1 MQIQKIKRSFE
12 LTEEHK
18 NQLQSTLLSTLGS
31 GKNLTEYIY
40 LAFELGASITGV
52 EPKKLCKLVQKVEN
66 GATIQTSDRNQ

>member
-1 MQIQKIKRSFE
+1 MQIQKIKRSFN

-18 NQLQSTLLSTLGS
+18 TELQSTLLLTLGS

-40 LAFELGASITGV
+40 LAFELGASAGGV